1 LGFAE
6 RLKSNFS
13 FFTGNY
19 MVLIVSWILMD
30 FAQELPGT
38 YFSDYVLGLG
48 GTPTALGL
56 ITAASML
63 ALAAVQFPGGY
74 LADRYGRRWLV
85 STLTFAVAL
94 SFVFH
99 AVAPNWYYV
108 LVGEVLRNLCLL
120 YQPALNAMF
129 ADSLPA
135 KQRGMGFSVLNL
147 IISVSTTPAPVVA
160 LFLVA
165 SYGSMMGMR
174 VAFGIVVVLFLVAA
188 VIRLKLKESMRN
200 EQRFS
205 LKEVIVSYPQAVREG
220 IEVWRKV
227 PRSTFYLFVSSVIVR
242 FAFTMTYPLLLVYAF
257 YVLQIGGPPNPALP
271 ASLDPALQLA
281 RERWGYANIALFV
294 TMIILSVPVGR
305 LIDKLGRKIPLILS
319 GVLAVPATFLFV
331 YGDYAMLYVAL
342 ILWGA
347 SQLLGY
353 SASQALFADLVPQSE
368 RGKATGSM
376 NFFTY
381 LLMAAAGIA
390 GGLLYDNVSP
400 QLPFIL
406 MIILTVPSILLTVYG
421 IQEPKPEEREN

>member
-1 LGFAE
+1 
-6 RLKSNFS
+6 
-13 FFTGNY
+13 

-56 ITAASML
+56 ITAASMF

-108 LVGEVLRNLCLL
+108 LVGEILRNLCLL

-147 IISVSTTPAPVVA
+147 IMSVSTTPAPVVA

-174 VAFGIVVVLFLVAA
+174 VAFGIVVALFLAAA
-188 VIRLKLKESMRN
+188 VVRLKLKESIQSN
-200 EQRFS
+200 VRFR
-205 LKEVIVSYPQAVREG
+205 LKEVLSSYPESVREG
-220 IEVWRKV
+220 IQVWKKV
-227 PRSTFYLFVSSVIVR
+227 PRSTFYLFASSLIYR
-242 FAFTMTYPLLLVYAF
+242 FAFTMTMPLLLVYAF
-257 YVLQIGGPPNPALP
+257 YVLQIGGLPNLAIPAE
-271 ASLDPALQLA
+271 LDPALQLA

-421 IQEPKPEEREN
+421 IQEPKPEERQN